1 MFRTN
6 SDYQKKLLKRW
17 APILEKGTPI
27 DSVEKKLIVAQC
39 LENTR
44 KEFCKKG
51 LFTEAAPTA
60 VGNTIDMRNPP
71 AYQQPVAGQGVL
83 TANDYI
89 LPNVVMPMLRRIF
102 PTLMAHE
109 LVGVQAMTGPTGLV
123 MALRAVAANPE
134 RVGLPQNYEFGYGEN
149 GRMNQSRFTG
159 EYAEN
164 TNVDVG
170 SDDSKLL
177 NKLYGKDPA
186 LDTIGA
192 FLNGTYGSY
201 SGRGVPTG
209 AGEGYAT
216 GGGYAQGWADNGYAG
231 GKPGP
236 YAEATQKPHHYG
248 EGTPDPTFGHW
259 RNNTYPQATLKFEK
273 RFVVA
278 ETRKLGSEWTPED
291 AEDLEA
297 MQGIDLETELT
308 NVISYQ
314 LGAEIDQQIK
324 ESMIYAAWQGSK
336 IIDVSKL
343 DGLDQMGRIAAML
356 TFVTREANEI
366 AIKTRRGAG
375 NFVLA
380 STTVCS
386 CLQQLGTSK
395 LVSDGKTMPSVP
407 ASAIGAMTKEG
418 LINDGRQLLVR
429 DTNTF
434 GSYALVGYK
443 GTQAGDAGIVYCPY
457 IPVTLYKAIKPEN
470 GLNVIGARTR
480 YGLVDNPFDSK
491 NYYQLIKFTGFD
503 TQYNLGTDK
512 RTFFGDVGDSEAS
525 ALQADS
531 TAFQHRS
538 GLVG

>member
-1 MFRTN
+1 MFKTN

-17 APILEKGTPI
+17 APILEKGSPI
-27 DSVEKKLIVAQC
+27 DTVEKKLVVAQC

-44 KEFCKKG
+44 KEFTKKG

-60 VGNTIDMRNPP
+60 VGNTVDMRNGS
-71 AYQQPVAGQGVL
+71 AYNQPITGNGVL

-109 LVGVQAMTGPTGLV
+109 LVGVQAMTGPVGYV
-123 MALRAVAANPE
+123 MALRAVAAN
-134 RVGLPQNYEFGYGEN
+134 RGMAGYEFGYGIN

-159 EYAEN
+159 EQGAYVESADSSTAWQNKVNAGYA
-164 TNVDVG
+164 
-170 SDDSKLL
+170 
-177 NKLYGKDPA
+177 DPMN
-186 LDTIGA
+186 DIGA
-192 FLNGTYGSY
+192 FLNGREAMGQFDNMTGH
-201 SGRGVPTG
+201 GVPTG
-209 AGEGYAT
+209 RGEGYAK
-216 GGGYAQGWADNGYAG
+216 GGGYASGWEASEKDGTYPGYAANNKG
-231 GKPGP
+231 D
-236 YAEATQKPHHYG
+236 TL
-248 EGTPDPTFGHW
+248 DPTFGHW
-259 RNNTYPQATLKFEK
+259 RNNTYPQATIKFEK
-273 RFVVA
+273 RLVAA

-297 MQGIDLETELT
+297 MQGLDLETEMT
-308 NVISYQ
+308 NLISYQ
-314 LGAEIDQQIK
+314 IGAEIDQQIK
-324 ESMIYAAWQGSK
+324 ESMIFAAWEGSK
-336 IIDVSKL
+336 VIDVSKL

-366 AIKTRRGAG
+366 SIKTRRGAG

-443 GTQAGDAGIVYCPY
+443 GTHAGDSGIIYCPY

-470 GLNVIGARTR
+470 GLSVIGARTR
-480 YGLVDNPFDSK
+480 YGLVDNPFEAK
-491 NYYQLIKFTGFD
+491 NFYSLIKFTGFD
-503 TQYNLGTDK
+503 TGYTLGNTN
-512 RTFFGDVGDSEAS
+512 RTFFGDPEVGSDAS
-525 ALQADS
+525 NANFS
-531 TAFQHRS
+531 HRS
-538 GLVG
+538 GLIG

>member
-60 VGNTIDMRNPP
+60 VGNTVELRTDKP
-71 AYQQPVAGQGVL
+71 AYQNPVAGQGVL

-123 MALRAVAANPE
+123 MALRAVAAN
-134 RVGLPQNYEFGYGEN
+134 RGMAGYEFGYGNN
-149 GRMNQSRFTG
+149 GRMNQSKFTG
-159 EYAEN
+159 FGPEQ
-164 TNVDVG
+164 TNVPVSSG
-170 SDDSKLL
+170 SSLL
-177 NKLYGKDPA
+177 NKLYGESPD
-186 LDTIGA
+186 LNDIGA
-192 FLNGTYGSY
+192 FLNGSFGTQ

-209 AGEGYAT
+209 AGEGYAA
-216 GGGYAQGWADNGYAG
+216 GGGYASGWDPSKEGETYAG
-231 GKPGP
+231 IGGKAANNQGDL
-236 YAEATQKPHHYG
+236 
-248 EGTPDPTFGHW
+248 DPSFGHW

-324 ESMIYAAWQGSK
+324 ESMIYAAWADSK
-336 IIDVSKL
+336 VIDVSRL

-457 IPVTLYKAIKPEN
+457 IPVTLYKAVKPEN

-503 TQYNLGTDK
+503 QGYTLGTDK
-512 RTFFGDVGDSEAS
+512 RTFFGDPINSDGSEF
-525 ALQADS
+525 ADS
-531 TAFQHRS
+531 AFQHRS
-538 GLVG
+538 GLIG

>member
-60 VGNTIDMRNPP
+60 VGNTVELRDNVP
-71 AYQQPVAGQGVL
+71 AYQNPVAGNGVL

-134 RVGLPQNYEFGYGEN
+134 RVGLPAAYEFGYGEN

-159 EYAEN
+159 FGQAD
-164 TNVDVG
+164 TDVDA
-170 SDDSKLL
+170 SDKSLL
-177 NKLYGKDPA
+177 NKLYGADPA
-186 LDTIGA
+186 LDDIGA
-192 FLNGTYGSY
+192 FLNGQYGSY

-209 AGEGYAT
+209 KGEGYAT
-216 GGGYAQGWADNGYAG
+216 GGGYATGWAGDSAHPG
-231 GKPGP
+231 GNN
-236 YAEATQKPHHYG
+236 AV
-248 EGTPDPTFGHW
+248 GTLDPSFGHW

-324 ESMIYAAWQGSK
+324 ESMIYAAWKDSK
-336 IIDVSKL
+336 VIDVSKL

-457 IPVTLYKAIKPEN
+457 IPVTLYKAVKPEN

-480 YGLVDNPFDSK
+480 YGLVDNPFDSR

-503 TQYNLGTDK
+503 ARYTLGNGE
-512 RTFFGDVGDSEAS
+512 RTFFGDPGV
-525 ALQADS
+525 ADYDDTNFS
-531 TAFQHRS
+531 HRS

>member
-1 MFRTN
+1 MFKTN
-6 SDYQKKLLKRW
+6 SEYQKKLLKRW
-17 APILEKGTPI
+17 APVLEKGAPI
-27 DSVEKKLIVAQC
+27 DSVEKKLIVAQV

-44 KEFCKKG
+44 KEFTKKN

-60 VGNTIDMRNPP
+60 VNNTIDTRAP
-71 AYQQPVAGQGVL
+71 AYTAPIAGQGVL
-83 TANDYI
+83 TQNDYI

-134 RVGLPQNYEFGYGEN
+134 RVGLPQGYEFGYGDR
-149 GRMNQSRFTG
+149 GRTNQSVFTG
-159 EYAEN
+159 ENAPYTSAP
-164 TNVDVG
+164 
-170 SDDSKLL
+170 DSAIQNGLAKS
-177 NKLYGKDPA
+177 DPA
-186 LDTIGA
+186 MTNISA
-192 FLNGTYGSY
+192 FLNGPDGIA
-201 SGRGVPTG
+201 GHGVPTG
-209 AGEGYAT
+209 RGEGYAT
-216 GGGYAQGWADNGYAG
+216 GGGYAGGWAGGSANAG
-231 GKPGP
+231 NNQGNL
-236 YAEATQKPHHYG
+236 
-248 EGTPDPTFGHW
+248 DPTFGHW
-259 RNNTYPQATLKFEK
+259 RNNTYPQATIKFEK
-273 RFVVA
+273 RLVAA

-291 AEDLEA
+291 AEDLESQ
-297 MQGIDLETELT
+297 QGLDLETELT
-308 NVISYQ
+308 NLISYQ
-314 LGAEIDQQIK
+314 IGAEIDQQIK
-324 ESMIYAAWQGSK
+324 ESMIFAAWNESK
-336 IIDVSKL
+336 VLDVSKL

-366 AIKTRRGAG
+366 SIKTRRGAG

-429 DTNTF
+429 DTNTY

-443 GTQAGDAGIVYCPY
+443 GTHAGDAGIIYCPY

-480 YGLVDNPFDSK
+480 YGLVDNPYDAK
-491 NYYQLIKFTGFD
+491 NYYQLIKYTGFD
-503 TQYNLGTDK
+503 SSYTLGTSG
-512 RTFFGDVGDSEAS
+512 RTFFGDAIES
-525 ALQADS
+525 ANTNFAY
-531 TAFQHRS
+531 RS

>member
-1 MFRTN
+1 MFKTN

-17 APILEKGTPI
+17 APVLEKGAPI
-27 DSVEKKLIVAQC
+27 ESVEKKLVMAQV

-44 KEFCKKG
+44 KEFTKAK
-51 LFTEAAPTA
+51 LFTEAGPTA
-60 VGNTIDMRNPP
+60 VGNTIDMRPD
-71 AYQQPVAGQGVL
+71 AYNQPVNGNGVL
-83 TANDYI
+83 TKDDYI

-109 LVGVQAMTGPTGLV
+109 LVGVQAMTGPVGYV

-134 RVGLPQNYEFGYGEN
+134 RVGLPKDYEFGYGID
-149 GRMNQSRFTG
+149 GRANQSRFTG
-159 EYAEN
+159 QTAFPHDAN
-164 TNVDVG
+164 A
-170 SDDSKLL
+170 SDGSKL
-177 NKLYGKDPA
+177 NFFAKGDPA
-186 LDTIGA
+186 LNDIAT
-192 FLNGTYGSY
+192 FLNGPQGNH
-201 SGRGVPTG
+201 SGIGVATG
-209 AGEGYAT
+209 AGEGYAW
-216 GGGYAQGWADNGYAG
+216 GGGYASGWANESGADGAYG
-231 GKPGP
+231 GKAANNQGDL
-236 YAEATQKPHHYG
+236 
-248 EGTPDPTFGHW
+248 DPSFGHW
-259 RNNTYPQATLKFEK
+259 RNNTYPSATIKFTK
-273 RFVVA
+273 RLVAA

-297 MQGIDLETELT
+297 MQGIDIETEMT
-308 NVISYQ
+308 NLISYQ
-314 LGAEIDQQIK
+314 IGAEIDQQIK
-324 ESMIYAAWQGSK
+324 ESMLRAAWNETAK
-336 IIDVSKL
+336 ILDVSKL

-366 AIKTRRGAG
+366 SIATRRGAG

-429 DTNTF
+429 DTNTY

-443 GTQAGDAGIVYCPY
+443 GTHAGDTGIIYCPY

-470 GLNVIGARTR
+470 GLSVIGARTR
-480 YGLVDNPFDSK
+480 YGLVDNPFDAK
-491 NYYQLIKFTGFD
+491 HFYRLIKFTGFD
-503 TQYNLGTDK
+503 STYTLGNGY
-512 RTFFGDVGDSEAS
+512 RTFFGDATSSEAS

>member
-17 APILEKGTPI
+17 APILEKGTAI
-27 DSVEKKLIVAQC
+27 DTVEKKLALAQC

-44 KEFCKKG
+44 REFTKKG

-60 VGNTIDMRNPP
+60 VGNTIDMRTPP
-71 AYQQPVAGQGVL
+71 AYNQPLAGKGVL
-83 TANDYI
+83 TNDDYI

-123 MALRAVAANPE
+123 MALRAVAANAE
-134 RVGLPQNYEFGYGEN
+134 RVGLPKNYEFGYGMN

-159 EYAEN
+159 DYGKPIFPAP
-164 TNVDVG
+164 
-170 SDDSKLL
+170 SDESALQ
-177 NKLYGKDPA
+177 NKLFSNKVD
-186 LDTIGA
+186 LDNDIGA
-192 FLNGTYGSY
+192 FLNGPGDRYGSF

-209 AGEGYAT
+209 AGEGYAW
-216 GGGYAQGWADNGYAG
+216 GGGYASGWANESGEAGAYG
-231 GKPGP
+231 GKNPSN
-236 YAEATQKPHHYG
+236 AL
-248 EGTPDPTFGHW
+248 EGRANLDPTFGHW
-259 RNNTYPQATLKFEK
+259 RNNTYPQATLSFVK

-324 ESMIYAAWQGSK
+324 ESMLFAAWNQSK
-336 IIDVSKL
+336 VIDVSKL

-443 GTQAGDAGIVYCPY
+443 GTQTGDAGIIYCPY

-470 GLNVIGARTR
+470 GLSVIGARTR
-480 YGLVDNPFDSK
+480 YGLVDNPYDAENFYS
-491 NYYQLIKFTGFD
+491 LIKFMGFETPYPGVIAD
-503 TQYNLGTDK
+503 
-512 RTFFGDVGDSEAS
+512 RTFFGDVPPES
-525 ALQADS
+525 APSSAGS
-531 TAFQHRS
+531 FQYRS
-538 GLVG
+538 GLVD

>member
-1 MFRTN
+1 MFKTN

-17 APILEKGTPI
+17 APILEKGAPI
-27 DSVEKKLIVAQC
+27 ESVEKKLVMAQV

-44 KEFCKKG
+44 KEFTKKG

-60 VGNTIDMRNPP
+60 VGNTIDGRPD
-71 AYQQPVAGQGVL
+71 AYTAPLAGQGVL
-83 TANDYI
+83 TSNDYI

-109 LVGVQAMTGPTGLV
+109 LVGVQAMTGPVGYV
-123 MALRAVAANPE
+123 MALRSVAAN
-134 RVGLPQNYEFGYGEN
+134 RGFNLDNNQYEFGYGVG
-149 GRMNQSRFTG
+149 GRTNQSWFTG
-159 EYAEN
+159 SKKGCQ
-164 TNVDVG
+164 VDG
-170 SDDSKLL
+170 MSEST
-177 NKLYGKDPA
+177 A
-186 LDTIGA
+186 
-192 FLNGTYGSY
+192 LNGFCASGEY
-201 SGRGVPTG
+201 SDNTDINTFLGGTAGHGVATG
-209 AGEGYAT
+209 AGEGYAEN
-216 GGGYAQGWADNGYAG
+216 GGYATNPDNPA
-231 GKPGP
+231 
-236 YAEATQKPHHYG
+236 
-248 EGTPDPTFGHW
+248 FGHW
-259 RNNTYPQATLKFEK
+259 RNNTYPQATIKFEK
-273 RFVVA
+273 KLVSA

-297 MQGIDLETELT
+297 MQGLDLETEMV
-308 NVISYQ
+308 NIISYQ
-314 LGAEIDQQIK
+314 IGAEIDQQIK
-324 ESMIYAAWQGSK
+324 ESMIKAAWADAK
-336 IIDVSKL
+336 VLDVSML

-407 ASAIGAMTKEG
+407 ASAVGAMTKEG

-443 GTQAGDAGIVYCPY
+443 GTHAGDSGIIYCPY

-470 GLNVIGARTR
+470 GLSVVGARTR
-480 YGLVDNPFDSK
+480 YGLVDNPFDAKTFYS
-491 NYYQLIKFTGFD
+491 LIKFSGFD
-503 TQYNLGTDK
+503 RVYKGAVAD
-512 RTFFGDVGDSEAS
+512 RTFFGAPATMGATEVDGAEAV
-525 ALQADS
+525 AAQKY
-531 TAFQHRS
+531 RS
-538 GLVG
+538 GLVH

>member
-1 MFRTN
+1 MFKTN
-6 SDYQKKLLKRW
+6 SEYQKRLLKRW
-17 APILEKGTPI
+17 APVLEKGAAI
-27 DSVEKKLIVAQC
+27 DSVEKKLVLAQV

-44 KEFCKKG
+44 KEFTKKN

-60 VGNTIDMRNPP
+60 VQNTIDNRDP
-71 AYQQPVAGQGVL
+71 AYQAPIQGKGVL
-83 TANDYI
+83 TQNDYI

-109 LVGVQAMTGPTGLV
+109 LVGVQAMTGPTGYV
-123 MALRAVAANPE
+123 MALRAIAANPE
-134 RVGLPQNYEFGYGEN
+134 RVGLPQGYEFGYGDH
-149 GRMNQSRFTG
+149 GRTNQSVFTG
-159 EYAEN
+159 DTAGN
-164 TNVDVG
+164 TNVPA
-170 SDDSKLL
+170 DSSKGEVLQ
-177 NKLYGKDPA
+177 NKLYGENPA
-186 LDTIGA
+186 LDDIGA
-192 FLNGTYGSY
+192 FITGTSY

-209 AGEGYAT
+209 RGEGYAT
-216 GGGYAQGWADNGYAG
+216 GENGALGPGGYATGWANSTSRAN
-231 GKPGP
+231 PL
-236 YAEATQKPHHYG
+236 
-248 EGTPDPTFGHW
+248 DPTFGHW
-259 RNNTYPQATLKFEK
+259 RNNTYPQATIKFEK
-273 RFVVA
+273 RIVAA

-297 MQGIDLETELT
+297 MQGIDIETEMT
-308 NVISYQ
+308 NLISYQ

-324 ESMIYAAWQGSK
+324 ESMLYAAWGTAK
-336 IIDVSKL
+336 VLDVSKL

-356 TFVTREANEI
+356 TVVTREANEI
-366 AIKTRRGAG
+366 SIKTRRGAG

-407 ASAIGAMTKEG
+407 ASSIGAMTKEG

-443 GTQAGDAGIVYCPY
+443 GTQAGDAGIIYCPY

-470 GLNVIGARTR
+470 GLSVIGARTR
-480 YGLVDNPFDSK
+480 YGLVDNPFDAD
-491 NYYQLIKFTGFD
+491 NYYSLIKFTGFD
-503 TQYNLGTDK
+503 KGYTLGHTE
-512 RTFFGDVGDSEAS
+512 RTFFGTVEGTEVS
-525 ALQADS
+525 DS
-531 TAFQHRS
+531 TNFNFRS

>member
-1 MFRTN
+1 MFKTN
-6 SDYQKKLLKRW
+6 SEYQKKLLKRW
-17 APILEKGTPI
+17 APILEKGAAI
-27 DSVEKKLIVAQC
+27 ESVDKKLVLAQV

-44 KEFCKKG
+44 KEFTKKN

-60 VGNTIDMRNPP
+60 VGNTIDNRAP
-71 AYQQPVAGQGVL
+71 AYTAPVQGQGVM
-83 TANDYI
+83 TQNDYI

-134 RVGLPQNYEFGYGEN
+134 RVGLPQGYEFGYGN
-149 GRMNQSRFTG
+149 RGRTNQSIFTG
-159 EYAEN
+159 DTGAN
-164 TNVDVG
+164 TKVDV
-170 SDDSKLL
+170 DSTQSLQ
-177 NKLYGKDPA
+177 NKLYGDD
-186 LDTIGA
+186 LNDIGA
-192 FLNGTYGSY
+192 FLNGVPY

-209 AGEGYAT
+209 RGEGYAT
-216 GGGYAQGWADNGYAG
+216 GGGYANGWAGGDKTGYA
-231 GKPGP
+231 PR
-236 YAEATQKPHHYG
+236 QG
-248 EGTPDPTFGHW
+248 ELDPTFGHW
-259 RNNTYPQATLKFEK
+259 RNNTYPQATIKFEK
-273 RFVVA
+273 RIVAA

-297 MQGIDLETELT
+297 QQGLDLETEMT
-308 NVISYQ
+308 NLISYQ
-314 LGAEIDQQIK
+314 IGAEIDQQIK
-324 ESMIYAAWQGSK
+324 ESMLFAAWKESK
-336 IIDVSKL
+336 VLDVSKL

-366 AIKTRRGAG
+366 SIKTRRGAG

-443 GTQAGDAGIVYCPY
+443 GTHAGDAGIIYCPY

-470 GLNVIGARTR
+470 GLSVIGARTR
-480 YGLVDNPFDSK
+480 YGLVDNPYDAENFYS
-491 NYYQLIKFTGFD
+491 LIKFTGFD
-503 TQYNLGTDK
+503 KGYTLGNGQ
-512 RTFFGDVGDSEAS
+512 RTFFGDVAESSEMS
-525 ALQADS
+525 FS
-531 TAFQHRS
+531 YRS
-538 GLVG
+538 GLIG

>member
-1 MFRTN
+1 MFKTN

-17 APILEKGTPI
+17 APILEKGAAI
-27 DSVEKKLIVAQC
+27 ESVDQKLVLAQV

-44 KEFCKKG
+44 REFTKKG

-60 VGNTIDMRNPP
+60 VGNTIDNRAGA
-71 AYQQPVAGQGVL
+71 AYNQPVAGNGVM

-134 RVGLPQNYEFGYGEN
+134 RVGLPQGYEFGYGER
-149 GRMNQSRFTG
+149 GRTNQSVFTG
-159 EYAEN
+159 EGRAYLDSTEAASAQGIQN
-164 TNVDVG
+164 TFYKN
-170 SDDSKLL
+170 
-177 NKLYGKDPA
+177 DPSMT
-186 LDTIGA
+186 DIGA
-192 FLNGTYGSY
+192 FLNGPTGMT
-201 SGRGVPTG
+201 GHGVPTG
-209 AGEGYAT
+209 RGEGYAQ
-216 GGGYAQGWADNGYAG
+216 GGGYANGWAG
-231 GKPGP
+231 GKVGP
-236 YAEATQKPHHYG
+236 HG
-248 EGTPDPTFGHW
+248 EGELDPTFGHW
-259 RNNTYPQATLKFEK
+259 RNNTYPQATIKFEK
-273 RFVVA
+273 RIVAA

-297 MQGIDLETELT
+297 QQGLDLETEMT
-308 NVISYQ
+308 NLISYQ
-314 LGAEIDQQIK
+314 IGAEIDQQIK
-324 ESMIYAAWQGSK
+324 ESMLFAAWKESK
-336 IIDVSKL
+336 VLDVSKL

-366 AIKTRRGAG
+366 SIKTRRGAG

-443 GTQAGDAGIVYCPY
+443 GTHAGDAGIIYCPY

-470 GLNVIGARTR
+470 GLSVIGARTR
-480 YGLVDNPFDSK
+480 YGLVDNPYDAENFYS
-491 NYYQLIKFTGFD
+491 LIKFTGFD
-503 TQYNLGTDK
+503 KGYTLGTTQ
-512 RTFFGDVGDSEAS
+512 RTFFGEAKEDSS
-525 ALQADS
+525 MTFS
-531 TAFQHRS
+531 TRS
-538 GLVG
+538 GLIG

>member
-1 MFRTN
+1 MFKTN
-6 SDYQKKLLKRW
+6 SEYQKKLLKRW
-17 APILEKGTPI
+17 APILEKGAAI
-27 DSVEKKLIVAQC
+27 DSVEQKLVLAQV

-44 KEFCKKG
+44 KEFTKKG

-60 VGNTIDMRNPP
+60 VGNTIDNRPGA
-71 AYQQPVAGQGVL
+71 AYNQPVMGNGVM

-134 RVGLPQNYEFGYGEN
+134 RVGLPLGDKGFYEFGYGER
-149 GRMNQSRFTG
+149 GRTNQSVFTG
-159 EYAEN
+159 DKAPY
-164 TNVDVG
+164 VDSTKDGVAQG
-170 SDDSKLL
+170 IQNAFYKEGTTL
-177 NKLYGKDPA
+177 ND
-186 LDTIGA
+186 IGA
-192 FLNGTYGSY
+192 FLNGPTGMA
-201 SGRGVPTG
+201 GHGVPTG
-209 AGEGYAT
+209 RGEGYAQ
-216 GGGYAQGWADNGYAG
+216 GGGYANGWAAEYGDKY
-231 GKPGP
+231 GP
-236 YAEATQKPHHYG
+236 HKDGAL
-248 EGTPDPTFGHW
+248 DPTFGHW
-259 RNNTYPQATLKFEK
+259 RNNTYPQATIKFEK
-273 RFVVA
+273 RIVAA

-297 MQGIDLETELT
+297 QQGLDLETEMT
-308 NVISYQ
+308 NLISYQ
-314 LGAEIDQQIK
+314 IGAEIDQQIK
-324 ESMIYAAWQGSK
+324 ESMLFAAWK
-336 IIDVSKL
+336 EAKVLDVSKL

-366 AIKTRRGAG
+366 SIKTRRGAG

-443 GTQAGDAGIVYCPY
+443 GTHAGDAGIIYCPY

-470 GLNVIGARTR
+470 GLSVIGARTR
-480 YGLVDNPFDSK
+480 YGLVDNPYDAE
-491 NYYQLIKFTGFD
+491 NYYSLIKFMGFD
-503 TQYNLGTDK
+503 KGYTLGHTE
-512 RTFFGDVGDSEAS
+512 RTFFGDVKAES
-525 ALQADS
+525 APADS
-531 TAFQHRS
+531 TGAYAFRS
-538 GLVG
+538 GLIG

>member
-1 MFRTN
+1 MFKTN

-17 APILEKGTPI
+17 APILEKGAAI
-27 DSVEKKLIVAQC
+27 ESVDQKLVLAQV

-44 KEFCKKG
+44 REFTKKG

-60 VGNTIDMRNPP
+60 VGNTIDNRAGA
-71 AYQQPVAGQGVL
+71 AYNQPVAGNGVM

-123 MALRAVAANPE
+123 MALRAVAQNPE
-134 RVGLPQNYEFGYGEN
+134 RVGLPKGYEFGYGER
-149 GRMNQSRFTG
+149 GRTNQSVFTG
-159 EYAEN
+159 EGRAYLDSTEAAAAQGIQN
-164 TNVDVG
+164 AFYKNDPSMADIG
-170 SDDSKLL
+170 S
-177 NKLYGKDPA
+177 
-186 LDTIGA
+186 
-192 FLNGTYGSY
+192 FLNGPTGMA
-201 SGRGVPTG
+201 GHGVPTG
-209 AGEGYAT
+209 RGEGYAT
-216 GGGYAQGWADNGYAG
+216 NGGYA
-231 GKPGP
+231 K
-236 YAEATQKPHHYG
+236 
-248 EGTPDPTFGHW
+248 EGDPTFGHW
-259 RNNTYPQATLKFEK
+259 RNNTYPQATIRFEK
-273 RFVVA
+273 RIVAA

-297 MQGIDLETELT
+297 QQGLDLETEMT
-308 NVISYQ
+308 NLISYQ
-314 LGAEIDQQIK
+314 IGAEIDQQIK
-324 ESMIYAAWQGSK
+324 ESMLYAAWKESK
-336 IIDVSKL
+336 VLDVSKL

-366 AIKTRRGAG
+366 SIKTRRGAG

-395 LVSDGKTMPSVP
+395 LVSDGKTLPSVP

-443 GTQAGDAGIVYCPY
+443 GTHAGDAGIIYCPY

-470 GLNVIGARTR
+470 GLSVIGARTR
-480 YGLVDNPFDSK
+480 FGLVDNPYDAA
-491 NYYQLIKFTGFD
+491 NYYSLIKFTGFD
-503 TQYNLGTDK
+503 KGYTLGTDK
-512 RTFFGDVGDSEAS
+512 RTFFGDVKE
-525 ALQADS
+525 DS
-531 TAFQHRS
+531 TMTFSTRS
-538 GLVG
+538 GLIG

>member
-1 MFRTN
+1 MFKTN

-17 APILEKGTPI
+17 APILEKGAPI
-27 DSVEKKLIVAQC
+27 DSVEKKLVVAQC

-51 LFTEAAPTA
+51 LFTEAAPSN
-60 VGNTIDMRNPP
+60 VGNLDARHP
-71 AYQQPVAGQGVL
+71 AYTAPIAGQGVL
-83 TANDYI
+83 TSNDYV

-134 RVGLPQNYEFGYGEN
+134 RVGLRQNYEFGYGEH
-149 GRMNQSRFTG
+149 GRMNQSVFTG
-159 EYAEN
+159 DKAEA
-164 TNVDVG
+164 TDVKVS
-170 SDDSKLL
+170 SDSELQ
-177 NKLYGKDPA
+177 NKLYRTDPK
-186 LDTIGA
+186 LDDIGA
-192 FLNGTYGSY
+192 FLNGEYGSY
-201 SGRGVPTG
+201 SGRGVATG
-209 AGEGYAT
+209 AGEGFRRD
-216 GGGYAQGWADNGYAG
+216 GKPGGYAEGYA
-231 GKPGP
+231 P
-236 YAEATQKPHHYG
+236 G
-248 EGTPDPTFGHW
+248 EGIDPTFGHW
-259 RNNTYPQATLKFEK
+259 RNNTYPQATIKFEK
-273 RFVVA
+273 RLVAA

-297 MQGIDLETELT
+297 MQGIDLETEMT
-308 NVISYQ
+308 NLISYQ
-314 LGAEIDQQIK
+314 IGAEIDQQIK
-324 ESMIYAAWQGSK
+324 ESMIFAAWKDSK
-336 IIDVSKL
+336 ILDVSKL

-366 AIKTRRGAG
+366 SIKTRRGAG

-443 GTQAGDAGIVYCPY
+443 GTHAGDAGIIYCPY

-470 GLNVIGARTR
+470 GLSVIGARTR
-480 YGLVDNPFDSK
+480 YGLVDNPYDAE
-491 NYYQLIKFTGFD
+491 NYYSLIKFMGFD
-503 TQYNLGTDK
+503 KGYTLGNGE
-512 RTFFGDVGDSEAS
+512 RTFFGDVKAES
-525 ALQADS
+525 APADS
-531 TAFQHRS
+531 TGAYAFRS
-538 GLVG
+538 GLIG

>member
-1 MFRTN
+1 MFKTN

-17 APILEKGTPI
+17 APILEKGAPI
-27 DSVEKKLIVAQC
+27 DTVEKKLVVAQC

-44 KEFCKKG
+44 KEFTKKG

-60 VGNTIDMRNPP
+60 VGNTVDMRAGS
-71 AYQQPVAGQGVL
+71 AYNQPITGNGVL

-109 LVGVQAMTGPTGLV
+109 LVGVQAMTGPVGYV
-123 MALRAVAANPE
+123 MALRAVAAN
-134 RVGLPQNYEFGYGEN
+134 RGMAGYEFGYGIN

-159 EYAEN
+159 EQGAYVESADSSTAWQNKVNAGYA
-164 TNVDVG
+164 
-170 SDDSKLL
+170 
-177 NKLYGKDPA
+177 DPMN
-186 LDTIGA
+186 DIGA
-192 FLNGTYGSY
+192 FLNGREAMDQFGKMTGH
-201 SGRGVPTG
+201 GVPTG
-209 AGEGYAT
+209 RGEGYAK
-216 GGGYAQGWADNGYAG
+216 GGGYASGWEASEKDGTYPGYAANNKG
-231 GKPGP
+231 D
-236 YAEATQKPHHYG
+236 TL
-248 EGTPDPTFGHW
+248 DPTFGHW
-259 RNNTYPQATLKFEK
+259 RNNTYPQATIKFEK
-273 RFVVA
+273 RLVAA

-297 MQGIDLETELT
+297 MQGLDLETEMT
-308 NVISYQ
+308 NLISYQ
-314 LGAEIDQQIK
+314 IGAEIDQQIK
-324 ESMIYAAWQGSK
+324 ESMIFAAWEGSK
-336 IIDVSKL
+336 VIDVSKL

-366 AIKTRRGAG
+366 SIKTRRGAG

-443 GTQAGDAGIVYCPY
+443 GTHAGDSGIIYCPY

-470 GLNVIGARTR
+470 GLSVIGARTR
-480 YGLVDNPFDSK
+480 YGLVDNPFEAK
-491 NYYQLIKFTGFD
+491 NFYSLIKFTGFD
-503 TQYNLGTDK
+503 TGYTLGNTN
-512 RTFFGDVGDSEAS
+512 RTFFGDPEVGSDTSNANFS
-525 ALQADS
+525 
-531 TAFQHRS
+531 HRS
-538 GLVG
+538 GLIG